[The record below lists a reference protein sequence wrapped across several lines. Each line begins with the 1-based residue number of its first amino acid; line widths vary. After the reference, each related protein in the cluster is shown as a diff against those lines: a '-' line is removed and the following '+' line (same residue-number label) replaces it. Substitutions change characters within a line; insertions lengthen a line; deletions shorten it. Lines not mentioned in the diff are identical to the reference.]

1 MTSDQQEPGGLWV
14 CATPIGNLEDVTDR
28 LRSVLAS
35 VDVIAC
41 EDTRRT
47 RALLSA
53 LGIATPR
60 LLSHRLDNE
69 RASVDGVI
77 DVLQSGARVALV
89 SDAGTP
95 GISDPGSLLVRAAL
109 DARIPVRVI
118 AGPSSVAAAL
128 SVAGCSAI
136 GHTFVGFLP
145 RSAGDLHQLMRK
157 HAHEVIVALESPQRI
172 TASVQSVAAV
182 QPSRRVVI
190 ARELTKLHEEVL
202 AGDAESI
209 AAQLAERDVRGE
221 VVVVF
226 DALPQEATF
235 VTPRLL
241 ELVHAIVAEGVR
253 MKNACRIVAEH
264 ADVSARDLYAHMVKS
279 DTE

>member
-1 MTSDQQEPGGLWV
+1 MTTELPEQAGLWV
-14 CATPIGNLEDVTDR
+14 CATPIGNLDDVSDR
-28 LRSVLAS
+28 LRAVLAS

-53 LGIATPR
+53 LGIAAPR

-69 RASVDGVI
+69 RASVDGVLS
-77 DVLQSGARVALV
+77 VLESGARVALV

-95 GISDPGSLLVRAAL
+95 GVSDPGAMLVRAAH
-109 DARIPVRVI
+109 DASIPVHVI
-118 AGPSSVAAAL
+118 AGPSSIAAAL
-128 SVAGCSAI
+128 SVAGCVAV

-145 RSAGDLHQLMRK
+145 RSSRDVQQLLRH
-157 HAHEVIVALESPQRI
+157 HAHEVVVGLESPQRI
-172 TASVQSVAAV
+172 TSSVQAVAAV
-182 QPSRRVVI
+182 QPARRVVI

-202 AGDAESI
+202 TGDAESI
-209 AAQLAERDVRGE
+209 AAQLAQREIRGE

-226 DALPQEATF
+226 DALPHEQAV

-241 ELVHAIVAEGVR
+241 DLVHAIVAEGVR
-253 MKNACRIVAEH
+253 MKQACRIVAEY
-264 ADVSARDLYAHMVKS
+264 AEVSARDLYARMVKS